1 MYQESEKKS
10 ILGKIAE
17 AFLGAFSSIYI
28 VNTDTN
34 EYQWYSI
41 NAQFNSLEI
50 EQTGRDFFADM
61 AENVSKVIPEEDRHI
76 FTEGFRK
83 ETLLEGREKEIIY
96 RLLIDGKP
104 LYHSL
109 RLIRGGIHGEDNYFI
124 LTVRNIDTEYRA
136 PMEKQRLEEE
146 SG

>member
-1 MYQESEKKS
+1 MGKDTERQS

-41 NAQFNSLEI
+41 NAEFNSLEI

-61 AENVSKVIPEEDRHI
+61 AENVRIKN
-76 FTEGFRK
+76 
-83 ETLLEGREKEIIY
+83 RESSGSWE
-96 RLLIDGKP
+96 
-104 LYHSL
+104 
-109 RLIRGGIHGEDNYFI
+109 
-124 LTVRNIDTEYRA
+124 RA
-136 PMEKQRLEEE
+136 
-146 SG
+146 